1 MENNTN
7 NIQKPISLVIEEAK
21 NSIVYA
27 INNAQLHPVLLEMI
41 MKELYMEIQ
50 NQVKFTTQ
58 REKEEYERVL
68 VEAMRANEVSDVVA
82 DVEVEN

>member
-41 MKELYMEIQ
+41 IKELYMEIQ
-50 NQVKFTTQ
+50 NQVKSTTQ

-68 VEAMRANEVSDVVA
+68 VEAMRVNEVSDVVA